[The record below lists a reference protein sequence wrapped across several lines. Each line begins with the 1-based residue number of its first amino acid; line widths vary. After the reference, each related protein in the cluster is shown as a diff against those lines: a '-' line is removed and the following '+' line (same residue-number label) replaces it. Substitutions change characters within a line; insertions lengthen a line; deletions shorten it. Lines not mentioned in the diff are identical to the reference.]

1 MPESRNF
8 SLRTAA
14 IAAVAIA
21 VLVVAIGIFTR
32 VRAERQLTTWTS
44 AQSTPIVSVITPKAT
59 GTSDALTLPGNV
71 QALNSA
77 AIFARTTGYVRQWY
91 VDIGDNV
98 HTGQTLAIL
107 DAPDLDQQVAAGRA
121 DLRTAQANQNLAQTT
136 ATRWTALLA
145 KDAVSKQVTDQTI
158 GDLAAKTA
166 ITNAAEANVRRL
178 DALKSFTRLTAP
190 FDGVVTSRSTQIGA
204 LVPVGTPASVPLFT
218 VSDVSR
224 MRIYVQVPQAYSGAI
239 HTGLHASLTLPEYP
253 GRTFDV
259 VLTRSASA
267 VDPLSGTMLVELQAD
282 NKDRALKPGAYA
294 KVTFPPNSASGAVT
308 VPASALMFGP
318 KGNQVATLG
327 ADGRAVLKP
336 ITVGEDDGDTL
347 KISAGLA
354 ATDRVIDNPP
364 DALRTGDLVRIAPS
378 GNVHA
383 HG

>member
-1 MPESRNF
+1 MSESRNF

-21 VLVVAIGIFTR
+21 VLVVAFGVFTR
-32 VRAERQLTTWTS
+32 VRAEQQLTTWTS

-59 GTSDALTLPGNV
+59 GTGDALTLPGNV

-91 VDIGDNV
+91 VDIGDTV
-98 HTGQTLAIL
+98 HTGQTLAVL

-166 ITNAAEANVRRL
+166 LTNAAEANVRRL
-178 DALKSFTRLTAP
+178 DALKGFTRLTAP

-204 LVPVGTPASVPLFT
+204 LVPVGTPTSTPLFT

-224 MRIYVQVPQAYSGAI
+224 MRIYVRVPQSYSAEI
-239 HTGLHASLTLPEYP
+239 HPGLHASLTLPEYP

-282 NKDRALKPGAYA
+282 NKDRALKPGARQRTDVRKQGKSGGDIGRRWPGGA
-294 KVTFPPNSASGAVT
+294 EADHGRRGRWRHPQDQCRPGRDRPGDRQSAGRAPNRR
-308 VPASALMFGP
+308 P
-318 KGNQVATLG
+318 G
-327 ADGRAVLKP
+327 ADSAV
-336 ITVGEDDGDTL
+336 GDRSC
-347 KISAGLA
+347 K
-354 ATDRVIDNPP
+354 R
-364 DALRTGDLVRIAPS
+364 LRHRSPGQR
-378 GNVHA
+378 
-383 HG
+383 